1 MKIAICDDE
10 RMYRY
15 EIGRIIEQYMEEK
28 GIVFQIKLFESG
40 IEMLED
46 EEDIS
51 SYSNNTLY
59 EYSQLDQVILY

>member
-1 MKIAICDDE
+1 
-10 RMYRY
+10 
-15 EIGRIIEQYMEEK
+15 MEEK

-59 EYSQLDQVILY
+59 EYSQLDQVILYWYEG